1 MTPHEVGLRAA
12 RAKFLK
18 GGPLQCANTTA
29 TLDHHLN
36 TQEETMGNHLRRGQ
50 VRLYL
55 VPADGLVRDDRA
67 AVARALLDR
76 WYPICPV
83 LTDQAMA
90 SLGDDLAAIEGLEN
104 DPRYLI
110 GRLSQAL
117 TALLER
123 DVPPLDATAQLLSEA
138 IEDATNYRRRV
149 CRDCPPDSFCGRC
162 AADWRKAERYEGLW
176 RDLGL
181 IGELPRPRPRLKRVT

>member
-1 MTPHEVGLRAA
+1 
-12 RAKFLK
+12 
-18 GGPLQCANTTA
+18 
-29 TLDHHLN
+29 
-36 TQEETMGNHLRRGQ
+36 MGNHLRLGQ

-55 VPADGLVRDDRA
+55 VPADGPVPDDRA

-76 WYPICPV
+76 WFPICPV

-90 SLGDDLAAIEGLEN
+90 NLGDDLAAIEGLEN

-138 IEDATNYRRRV
+138 IEDAAIYRRRT
-149 CRDCPPDSFCGRC
+149 CRDCPPDSFCPRC
-162 AADWRKAERYEGLW
+162 AANWRKAERYEGLW

-181 IGELPRPRPRLKRVT
+181 IDELPRPRPRLKSVT

>member
-1 MTPHEVGLRAA
+1 MTPNEVGLRAA
-12 RAKFLK
+12 RAK
-18 GGPLQCANTTA
+18 C
-29 TLDHHLN
+29 
-36 TQEETMGNHLRRGQ
+36 GQ

-55 VPADGLVRDDRA
+55 VPADGPVRDDRA

-83 LTDQAMA
+83 LTDQALA
-90 SLGDDLAAIEGLEN
+90 SLGDDLVAIEGLEN

-110 GRLSQAL
+110 GRLSQ
-117 TALLER
+117 
-123 DVPPLDATAQLLSEA
+123 
-138 IEDATNYRRRV
+138 
-149 CRDCPPDSFCGRC
+149 
-162 AADWRKAERYEGLW
+162 DWRKAERYEALW

>member
-1 MTPHEVGLRAA
+1 
-12 RAKFLK
+12 
-18 GGPLQCANTTA
+18 
-29 TLDHHLN
+29 
-36 TQEETMGNHLRRGQ
+36 MGNHLRRGQ

-55 VPADGLVRDDRA
+55 VPADGPVRDDRA

-149 CRDCPPDSFCGRC
+149 VPYPLHIRSVGGAPRTGAR
-162 AADWRKAERYEGLW
+162 RKGTRGYG
-176 RDLGL
+176 GTS
-181 IGELPRPRPRLKRVT
+181 V

>member
-1 MTPHEVGLRAA
+1 
-12 RAKFLK
+12 
-18 GGPLQCANTTA
+18 
-29 TLDHHLN
+29 
-36 TQEETMGNHLRRGQ
+36 MGSHLRRGQ
-50 VRLYL
+50 VRLYP
-55 VPADGLVRDDRA
+55 VPPDGSVRDDRA
-67 AVARALLDR
+67 PVARALLNR

-90 SLGDDLAAIEGLEN
+90 SLGDDLAAIEGLES

-138 IEDATNYRRRV
+138 IEDAVNYRRRV
-149 CRDCPPDSFCGRC
+149 CRDCPTDSLCARC
-162 AADWRKAERYEGLW
+162 AEGWRKAERYEGLW

-181 IGELPRPRPRLKRVT
+181 IDELPRPRPHLRSVK

>member
-1 MTPHEVGLRAA
+1 
-12 RAKFLK
+12 
-18 GGPLQCANTTA
+18 
-29 TLDHHLN
+29 
-36 TQEETMGNHLRRGQ
+36 MGNHLRLGQ

-55 VPADGLVRDDRA
+55 VPGDVPVPDDRA

-76 WYPICPV
+76 WFPISPV

-90 SLGDDLAAIEGLEN
+90 SLGDDLAAIEGLED

-138 IEDATNYRRRV
+138 IEDALNYRRRT
-149 CRDCPPDSFCGRC
+149 CRDCHPDSFCAQC
-162 AADWRKAERYEGLW
+162 AADWGKADRYEGLW

-181 IGELPRPRPRLKRVT
+181 IDELPRPRPRLKRVT

>member
-1 MTPHEVGLRAA
+1 LITE
-12 RAKFLK
+12 FLK
-18 GGPLQCANTTA
+18 GGPLQCDNTTA
-29 TLDHHLN
+29 TLDRHLR
-36 TQEETMGNHLRRGQ
+36 TQEETMGNHLRHGQ

-55 VPADGLVRDDRA
+55 VPADGPVRDDRA

-76 WYPICPV
+76 WYPICQV

-90 SLGDDLAAIEGLEN
+90 NLGDDLAAFKGLEN

-138 IEDATNYRRRV
+138 IEDAVNYRRRV
-149 CRDCPPDSFCGRC
+149 CRDCPPDSFRARC
-162 AADWRKAERYEGLW
+162 AADWSKAERYEGLW

-181 IGELPRPRPRLKRVT
+181 IDELPRPRPRLKRVT